1 MTKLHPV
8 FGTLMVITMALAQS
22 SSGKPPVSQDGSG
35 APPLPGIEVSG
46 VFPGLAMVADH
57 SPRTEAG
64 TGALMPWADRL
75 WIITY
80 VAHTET
86 SGAGTG
92 LYYIDDSMQLHK
104 HPSSVVGT
112 YANRFI
118 HGPRNELLIGP
129 HVIDVEGNVRTIEA
143 LVGHRLADTMQHLTD
158 PENKVY
164 YLAMEGEFFEVD
176 LRTLEVK
183 VLYNLMKELKEPP
196 KSKPHFKAAYT
207 IGKKVVIANN
217 SYNVK
222 DFRGEWGAGRL
233 AEWDGKKWTI
243 LEKTAFTEVFG
254 WGRIGIATG
263 WDKLS
268 AIMKV
273 SIDGTWQTYRLP
285 KGSQAFDN
293 TSYTE
298 WMRIREVETERVL
311 MDCHGIFYEVPYH
324 SYPGQLLPIKPISN
338 HLRIIPDFCSWRGML
353 VLGGNQATPMKF
365 RTRDRNPRAGQPQ
378 AGLWFGKTDDLWSFG
393 KPSGWGAVWWD
404 TDVEPQTVSDPFLMT
419 GFDKKTLH
427 LKNESDAKA
436 SVEIE
441 VDFLGGGTWSR
452 LKQIDI
458 PANGYI
464 AEVFPDGYSAHWVR
478 IRALSTF
485 TATAM
490 FIYQ

>member
-1 MTKLHPV
+1 MTRFHFL
-8 FGTLMVITMALAQS
+8 FGTLMVVTMALPQTNADEPATKAS
-22 SSGKPPVSQDGSG
+22 DPV
-35 APPLPGIEVSG
+35 IEVSG
-46 VFPGLAMVADH
+46 VFPRLAMVADH

-64 TGALMPWADRL
+64 TGALMPWANRL
-75 WIITY
+75 WIVTY

-86 SGAGTG
+86 SGSGTG
-92 LYYIDDSMQLHK
+92 LYYVDESMKLHK
-104 HPSSVVGT
+104 HPASVVGT

-129 HVIDVEGNVRTIEA
+129 HVIDVEGNVRTIKA

-176 LRTLEVK
+176 LRTLEVT
-183 VLYNLMKELKEPP
+183 VLYDLMKELNEPP
-196 KSKPHFKAAYT
+196 KSKPHFKAGYT
-207 IGKKVVIANN
+207 IGKRVVVANN
-217 SYNVK
+217 SYSQK
-222 DFRGEWGAGRL
+222 DYDGIWSAGRL
-233 AEWDGKKWTI
+233 AEWDGKTWTV
-243 LEKTAFTEVFG
+243 LEETAFTEV
-254 WGRIGIATG
+254 WGRGARYGLATG
-263 WDKLS
+263 WDNLS
-268 AIMKV
+268 VILKV
-273 SIDGTWQTYRLP
+273 YTKGKWQTFRLP

-324 SYPGQLLPIKPISN
+324 TYPGQMLPIKPIAN
-338 HLRIIPDFCSWRGML
+338 HLRIVPDFCSWRGIL

-365 RTRDRNPRAGQPQ
+365 GTQDPNPRAGQPQ
-378 AGLWFGKTDDLWSFG
+378 AGLWFGKTDDLWNFG

-404 TDVEPQTVSDPFLMT
+404 TDVEPDTVSDPFLMT

-427 LKNESDAKA
+427 LKNASDAKA
-436 SVEIE
+436 TVEIE
-441 VDFLGGGTWSR
+441 VDFLGDGTWSR

-458 PANGYI
+458 PADGYI

-478 IRALSTF
+478 IRSKSAF
-485 TATAM
+485 KATAT
-490 FIYQ
+490 FIYR